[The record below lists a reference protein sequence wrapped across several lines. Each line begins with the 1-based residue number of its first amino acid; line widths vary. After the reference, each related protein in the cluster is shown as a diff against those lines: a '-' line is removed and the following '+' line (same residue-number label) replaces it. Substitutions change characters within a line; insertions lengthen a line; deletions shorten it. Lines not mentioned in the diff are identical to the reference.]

1 MIDKRIYYCWFG
13 KGKKSQLNESCINSW
28 KKFCPDYEIVRWDE
42 SNFDVNCCDYVRE
55 AYEAKKWAFVS
66 DYARLKAL
74 VDNGGVY
81 MDTDV
86 EVIRP
91 IDEFL
96 SEEAFSGFESPKK
109 IPTGIMACEK
119 GFAPFAEMLD
129 DYQNRHFYLQG
140 GGA

>member
-1 MIDKRIYYCWFG
+1 MPSLAVKCL
-13 KGKKSQLNESCINSW
+13 SSW
-28 KKFCPDYEIVRWDE
+28 EKYCPDYELVRWDE
-42 SNFDVNCCDYVRE
+42 TNFDVNCCDYVRE

-74 VDNGGVY
+74 VENGGVY

-96 SEEAFSGFESPKK
+96 RHEAFSGFETDRM

-119 GFAPFAEMLD
+119 G
-129 DYQNRHFYLQG
+129 G
-140 GGA
+140 GV